1 MLGRSGCPLPQH
13 LGLGVQAVMR
23 LNDVLPRGWSHGRSP
38 NKPAAAAQSDATP
51 THELRASPP
60 PPRERPVAP
69 LAATPASV
77 RPGAAAKM
85 WDPHRV
91 RVGRSSS
98 RPETASPSAPSDDN
112 LVPEGLVDV
121 RRRFNC
127 SLDAIVAILARSS
140 EFGKMLDSAAA
151 AGESDAVPF
160 PDVVRYLQAA
170 CRSHVR
176 SSDAEVDAAVDGLRA
191 ALAESGNRAVHRE
204 LRKGCGNGGDG
215 EPLELVEVFNL
226 VVECCSDDAARL
238 FRTTGNFRQKQCRN
252 CRNLNPEFNLPFEE
266 TVRFVSDRDFLA
278 AVAALPPLALATV
291 GLDLCVVGFLV
302 ELEME
307 ELVPVMV
314 REEIDWQALGLLGV
328 EELVEV
334 GISRSD
340 ADLVVSAY
348 ASLDDI
354 SKKPEWD
361 RTLGNTS
368 VASVIRTHEEHA
380 AMSCAECHSPR
391 ACRVKLKLGVLSKI
405 LVVNIARS
413 GVEWK
418 RLHIERVLKFV
429 GLGSGLLRLM
439 DAFVPR
445 KRSRRG
451 GKKWKNYVPDIY
463 RRLFAVAVFRNNHF
477 TAFVRASDASDDWT
491 YHDGRVAKVV
501 GPFSRVVS
509 LCAEGS
515 LVPCL
520 LFYD

>member
-1 MLGRSGCPLPQH
+1 
-13 LGLGVQAVMR
+13 MR

-69 LAATPASV
+69 LAATPANVS
-77 RPGAAAKM
+77 PGAAAKM

-98 RPETASPSAPSDDN
+98 RPETASACAPDDN

-176 SSDAEVDAAVDGLRA
+176 RSDAEVDAAVDGLRA

-238 FRTTGNFRQKQCRN
+238 FRTTGNFRQKQCR
-252 CRNLNPEFNLPFEE
+252 R
-266 TVRFVSDRDFLA
+266 RA
-278 AVAALPPLALATV
+278 AAT
-291 GLDLCVVGFLV
+291 
-302 ELEME
+302 E
-307 ELVPVMV
+307 
-314 REEIDWQALGLLGV
+314 
-328 EELVEV
+328 
-334 GISRSD
+334 
-340 ADLVVSAY
+340 
-348 ASLDDI
+348 
-354 SKKPEWD
+354 
-361 RTLGNTS
+361 
-368 VASVIRTHEEHA
+368 
-380 AMSCAECHSPR
+380 
-391 ACRVKLKLGVLSKI
+391 
-405 LVVNIARS
+405 RS
-413 GVEWK
+413 G
-418 RLHIERVLKFV
+418 
-429 GLGSGLLRLM
+429 
-439 DAFVPR
+439 
-445 KRSRRG
+445 RR
-451 GKKWKNYVPDIY
+451 
-463 RRLFAVAVFRNNHF
+463 
-477 TAFVRASDASDDWT
+477 
-491 YHDGRVAKVV
+491 
-501 GPFSRVVS
+501 
-509 LCAEGS
+509 
-515 LVPCL
+515 
-520 LFYD
+520 